1 LAREKRSAYET
12 GKRGIEIET
21 LRIKQPMATYDYDL
35 VTIGAGSG
43 GVRASRIAAS
53 QHNAKVAIIELP
65 FALVSS
71 EEKGG
76 AGGTCVIR
84 GCVPKKLLVYAS
96 EFMEAF
102 QDAGGFGW
110 TPPTSV
116 HSMGSLLE
124 RKAREIER
132 LNSVYVDLLK
142 SSGVEYIEGRGAVL
156 DPHTV
161 EVRLVDG
168 SVMHL
173 RTRNIL
179 IATGGHAVKIDIPGA
194 AHAITSDEA
203 LMLENVVK
211 EDIVVIGGGYIGV
224 EFAGIFNGLGAR
236 VHLMLRGEYPLRAFD
251 HECRAVVLDNL
262 KKRGVQVHTGCTPS
276 RIEQLAN
283 GRKLLYCNTPSGEIK
298 QMEVSQVMFATGRRP
313 NSKNIGLEKAGVVL
327 DERTGAVVVDAYS
340 ETTVS
345 GIWAIGDVTNRLNL
359 TPVALMEGKA
369 LAQTIFGGI
378 PTKPDHENVPS
389 AVFCQPPLGSI
400 GMSEEQAVQKLSGDI
415 DIYVSRFRPMKN
427 TLSGRDEKTLMKMLV
442 HVPTDRVVGCH
453 MVGADAGEIIQ
464 GLGIALKCKATKSQF
479 DSCVGVHPT
488 AAEEWVTMSSATR
501 RVTGMGKAV
510 PQ

>member
-1 LAREKRSAYET
+1 
-12 GKRGIEIET
+12 
-21 LRIKQPMATYDYDL
+21 MATSDAYDYDL

-65 FALVSS
+65 FGLVSS
-71 EEKGG
+71 GERGG

-110 TPPTSV
+110 TPPTSS
-116 HSMGSLLE
+116 HSMASLLE
-124 RKAREIER
+124 RKAKEIER

-156 DPHTV
+156 DAHTV

-173 RTRNIL
+173 RTKNIL

-194 AHAITSDEA
+194 EHAITSDEA
-203 LMLENVVK
+203 LMLEHVVK

-283 GRKLLYCNTPSGEIK
+283 GRRLLYCNTPSGDVK
-298 QMEVSQVMFATGRRP
+298 QMDVSQVMFATGRRP
-313 NSKNIGLEKAGVVL
+313 NSKNIGLEQAGVVL

-345 GIWAIGDVTNRLNL
+345 VIWAIGDVTNRLNL

-369 LAQTIFGGI
+369 LARTIFGGT
-378 PTKPDHENVPS
+378 PTKPDHEYVPS
-389 AVFCQPPLGSI
+389 AVFCQPPLGSV

-488 AAEEWVTMSSATR
+488 AAEEWVTMVSATR
-501 RVTGMGKAV
+501 RVRGTGTAV